1 MKTVTLFKSMTMGLC
16 CLSSMMFFSCS
27 KDDNKPVVSQLKFN
41 KNSIEVVEGKKTDV
55 RVGGGVAPYTAQTSD
70 AKTATAVVT
79 KDVVTVTGVKKGQAT
94 LTVTDKNKKMASLS
108 IVVKD
113 AASVLSFDKEA
124 VSVEAKKTVNVEVK
138 SGTAPYTVVSKDAK
152 TATATVK
159 DKIVTITGVKAGTT
173 TITVTDKDKKTGVIT
188 VTVK

>member
-1 MKTVTLFKSMTMGLC
+1 M
-16 CLSSMMFFSCS
+16 
-27 KDDNKPVVSQLKFN
+27 
-41 KNSIEVVEGKKTDV
+41 
-55 RVGGGVAPYTAQTSD
+55 
-70 AKTATAVVT
+70 
-79 KDVVTVTGVKKGQAT
+79 TGVKKGQAT

-124 VSVEAKKTVNVEVK
+124 VSVDTKKTVNVEVK

-173 TITVTDKDKKTGVIT
+173 TITVADKDKKTGVIT